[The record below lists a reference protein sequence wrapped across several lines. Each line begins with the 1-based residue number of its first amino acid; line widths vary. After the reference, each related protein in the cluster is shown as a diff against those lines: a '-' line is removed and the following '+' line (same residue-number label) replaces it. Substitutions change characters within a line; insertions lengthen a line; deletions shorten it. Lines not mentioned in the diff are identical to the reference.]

1 MKKILVVEDDKD
13 LSSTIIKFLKLKDFA
28 CDAVYD
34 GEEALYKV
42 YENHYDL
49 ILLDIKLPSLNG
61 LQAAKEMRKSSHV
74 PIIFLTSL
82 SSQKDIENGFMHGG
96 DDYLSKPFSLNELYL
111 RINAILRRVYK
122 NENIISI
129 CDTIHFN
136 TETSLLIKDEKP
148 VHLTSKELRL
158 LELFLQNPNKTF
170 DRRTIFELLYDYN
183 QEPSEASLRVFIN
196 TLRKIIGKE
205 KIETVKNIGYK
216 YVG

>member
-1 MKKILVVEDDKD
+1 MKKILVIEDDKD
-13 LSSTIIKFLKLKDFA
+13 LSSTIIKFLKLKDFI
-28 CDAVYD
+28 CEAVYD
-34 GEEALYKV
+34 GEVALYKV

-61 LQAAKEMRKSSHV
+61 LHVAKEIRKNSHT

-82 SSQKDIENGFMHGG
+82 SSQKDIENGFTHGG

-122 NENIISI
+122 NESIISI

-136 TETSLLIKDEKP
+136 TETSLLIKDDEP

-170 DRRTIFELLYDYN
+170 DRSTIFELLYDYN